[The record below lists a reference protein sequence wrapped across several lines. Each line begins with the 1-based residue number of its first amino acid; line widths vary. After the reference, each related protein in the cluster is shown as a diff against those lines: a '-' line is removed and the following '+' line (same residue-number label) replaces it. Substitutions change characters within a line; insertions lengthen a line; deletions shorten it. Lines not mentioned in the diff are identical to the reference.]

1 MMIRLFACLLL
12 VITSTPLLAQ
22 SWYQVNIVV
31 FENRAAVDGG
41 EILQQPDGVQFA
53 LPDNAV
59 EIDAIA
65 ESGDANGF
73 QRTTILDTEFNSVV
87 ASLQR
92 SSGYKVLLVKSWRQ
106 PGLERGKAIP
116 VVVRGGATYGPHSQ
130 LEGTIRLVLS
140 RYLHLETDLWLGE
153 YTQEQPLAPTEV
165 ATDALQIPQD
175 RPTIDASLT
184 PEGTTPESAESLYV
198 PLRLVHLQESRRM
211 RSKELHYID
220 HPQIGVVAKII
231 PLR

>member
-41 EILQQPDGVQFA
+41 EALQQPDGMQFVV
-53 LPDNAV
+53 PGNAV

-65 ESGDANGF
+65 ESGDENGF
-73 QRTTILDTEFNSVV
+73 QRTTIIDNEFNSVV

-106 PGLERGKAIP
+106 PGLERNVAIP
-116 VVVRGGATYGPHSQ
+116 VVVRGGNTYGPHSQ

-153 YTQEQPLAPTEV
+153 YTLEQPLAPTDA
-165 ATDALQIPQD
+165 ATDTLPVAQD
-175 RPTIDASLT
+175 MPAVDVGLA
-184 PEGTTPESAESLYV
+184 PEGMTPDNAESIYV
-198 PLRLVHLQESRRM
+198 PLRLVRLQESRRM